1 MKNLNKIK
9 EEFYSFNTVRHQNAK
24 PPKEAYFY
32 FPQSQDIVIHDPKY
46 PNKTLRRIFEGN
58 VNFLNYEKDKIKE
71 FMQYIEISLKKTPKI
86 TIVFPDYWRD
96 YDTLRCL
103 QAKGYDMVQTLETLI
118 PHLEFMRNNIPPQV
132 RDKTIEILN
141 LGFLY
146 SHGRDNRF
154 RPILVIKAIVFKEN
168 MDKYC
173 FEDWERA
180 IVFFIEYNIKHLLIP
195 GQVENW
201 NIICDLKDC
210 SIIFLPSDLKK
221 IIATIQANYRCRLF
235 VMYILNLTI
244 FLRGVWGIVKHTLD
258 PVTQTKIQIIQPGDP
273 AMFKFIHPSQIEERF
288 GGKSKNFE
296 DNFFPHISPSNQY
309 LIEGDKPDELFVS
322 EDKYKVIIEKDDKIY
337 KCPFIDYSPEVKFST
352 EDNTQPNIEK
362 EKVEENV
369 KRKSVYD
376 EKISLFN
383 SYNTIIIEKEMDTN
397 HQIQKN
403 YNIRSIICNKKPKI
417 NIIPVS
423 SILYFDHESE
433 KSGYSST
440 TLKINNDSKSAN
452 NSNSG

>member
-1 MKNLNKIK
+1 M
-9 EEFYSFNTVRHQNAK
+9 
-24 PPKEAYFY
+24 
-32 FPQSQDIVIHDPKY
+32 
-46 PNKTLRRIFEGN
+46 
-58 VNFLNYEKDKIKE
+58 
-71 FMQYIEISLKKTPKI
+71 
-86 TIVFPDYWRD
+86 
-96 YDTLRCL
+96 
-103 QAKGYDMVQTLETLI
+103 
-118 PHLEFMRNNIPPQV
+118 
-132 RDKTIEILN
+132 
-141 LGFLY
+141 
-146 SHGRDNRF
+146 
-154 RPILVIKAIVFKEN
+154 
-168 MDKYC
+168 
-173 FEDWERA
+173 
-180 IVFFIEYNIKHLLIP
+180 
-195 GQVENW
+195 
-201 NIICDLKDC
+201 
-210 SIIFLPSDLKK
+210 
-221 IIATIQANYRCRLF
+221 
-235 VMYILNLTI
+235 
-244 FLRGVWGIVKHTLD
+244 KHTLD